1 MSARMSRV
9 VLGTALCIVAASAW
23 SAGWSSDE
31 VARYGG
37 LYSTDCS
44 NPSAPRLRAEAGSL
58 SVEVGGRRMTGKNVE
73 ISVAPLGNQQPEP
86 GQEIV
91 MLMSEVRGSHELS
104 FWVHRQASGQFVQLE
119 ADPAVTGALGKA
131 LVARRFVDCDA
142 GRNARVAS
150 AARAAIRA
158 ATVAAPPTQRGESRF
173 RAAYLQAL
181 GPSARNE
188 EWLVSQ
194 VGRPTDATTV
204 TIAGTPYRQLTG
216 CKPHDC
222 GDNNAL
228 VLFAPQTGTVYGK
241 VLVRGVPRLIG
252 APPPELARE
261 LDRLWRAEWRQGR

>member
-1 MSARMSRV
+1 MSARRSRV
-9 VLGTALCIVAASAW
+9 VLGTALCIVAASAR

-58 SVEVGGRRMTGKNVE
+58 SVEVGNRRMTGKNVD
-73 ISVAPLGNQQPEP
+73 ISVAPLGNQQLAP

-91 MLMSEVRGSHELS
+91 MLMSEVRGGHELS
-104 FWVHRQASGQFVQLE
+104 FWVHREASGQFVQLE
-119 ADPAVTGALGKA
+119 ADPAVTSALGKA
-131 LVARRFVDCDA
+131 LVAQRFLDCDVA
-142 GRNARVAS
+142 RSARVAS
-150 AARAAIRA
+150 AARAEIRR
-158 ATVAAPPTQRGESRF
+158 ATVATPPAERGESGF
-173 RAAYLQAL
+173 RAAYLKAL
-181 GPSARNE
+181 RPSDRKE
-188 EWLVSQ
+188 EWLMSQ

-204 TIAGTPYRQLTG
+204 TIGGTPYQQLTG

-228 VLFAPQTGTVYGK
+228 VLFAPQTGAVYGK
-241 VLVRGVPRLIG
+241 LLVRGVPRLIG
-252 APPPELARE
+252 APPPELARV